1 MFVVV
6 NGCKHALPE
15 PQTLEELLSRL
26 SAPTPFAVAHNEE
39 FVPAATYHECRIHPG
54 DRIEIVRPMAG
65 G

>member
-6 NGCKHALPE
+6 NGCKHVLPE
-15 PQTLEELLSRL
+15 PQTMEELLSRL
-26 SAPTPFAVAHNEE
+26 SPATPFAVARNEE
-39 FVPAATYHECRIHPG
+39 FVPAATYHECRIYPG